1 MLFLPSPSNHAK
13 AIVMSHQIPYYD
25 QFGNAHRNEI
35 LSSQEPHL
43 WTTDQK
49 VNGPIFREMSKRV
62 SLQKKFVQ
70 KYFNKQFIVLDIGCG
85 FGRQAFLLAMMGFC
99 VLGIDTSP
107 AFVEI
112 AEELFQVNH
121 FFGTFLC
128 TDIMRTRLGNRY
140 KNVLL
145 LDVLEHVMPHKRKR
159 FIKRVFR
166 LTKPGCHVLVSLPH
180 VSESQNN
187 IKKKIKQYFT
197 FFTKR
202 EEHPYIIPQKSDVER
217 LTKDYF
223 TIVEFEET
231 PETDY
236 YVLRRN

>member
-1 MLFLPSPSNHAK
+1 MSN
-13 AIVMSHQIPYYD
+13 QIPYYD
-25 QFGNAHRNEI
+25 QFGNKHRNEI
-35 LSSQEPHL
+35 LSSSSPHI

-49 VNGPIFREMSKRV
+49 ENGPIHQEMKKRV
-62 SLQKKFVQ
+62 GMQQRFVD
-70 KYFNKQFIVLDIGCG
+70 KYFSKESTVLDIGCG

-107 AFVEI
+107 AFIEI
-112 AEELFQVNH
+112 AEELFEVNH

-145 LDVLEHVMPHKRKR
+145 LDVLEHIMPHKRKR
-159 FIKRVFR
+159 FVKRIYN

-180 VSESQNN
+180 VSEPEKNVR
-187 IKKKIKQYFT
+187 KRVKQYFT
-197 FFTKR
+197 FFTKK
-202 EEHPYIIPQKSDVER
+202 EEHPYVIPQRSDVEE
-217 LTKDYF
+217 LTKDHF
-223 TIVEFEET
+223 TIVEYEET

-236 YVLRRN
+236 YVLRRK

>member
-1 MLFLPSPSNHAK
+1 MSN
-13 AIVMSHQIPYYD
+13 QIPYYD
-25 QFGNAHRNEI
+25 SFGNAHRDEI
-35 LSSQEPHL
+35 LSSDAPHL

-49 VNGPIFREMSKRV
+49 VNGSIHQEMKKRV
-62 SLQKKFVQ
+62 SLQKRFVE
-70 KYFNKQFIVLDIGCG
+70 KYFNKQYTVLDIGCG
-85 FGRQAFLLAMMGFC
+85 FGRQAFLLAMMGFY

-107 AFVEI
+107 AFIEI

-128 TDIMRTRLGNRY
+128 TDILRIQLGNRY
-140 KNVLL
+140 NNVLL

-159 FIKRVFR
+159 FIKKIFR

-180 VSESQNN
+180 VTEPQKNMR
-187 IKKKIKQYFT
+187 KKVKQYFT

-202 EEHPYIIPQKSDVER
+202 EEHPYLIPQKDDVER
-217 LTKDYF
+217 LTKEYF